1 MSVLV
6 ETVKNILSFFGVS
19 GLVWFLGL
27 HPRLLILI
35 MGMLILLSAFLGKEG
50 NRRLLVLYL
59 AGILYVTIL
68 SRPWGKRSAI
78 LTPFWSYRYF
88 LKDEYFTREIRN
100 NIFLFIPFGMI
111 ISRVRPKWSSIL
123 NVLQVSAGIEI
134 LQFITGSGVCE
145 LDDIFSN
152 MLGGTIG
159 LTLGLLLSFGS
170 DWLFTQI
177 RGMIRN

>member
-1 MSVLV
+1 
-6 ETVKNILSFFGVS
+6 
-19 GLVWFLGL
+19 
-27 HPRLLILI
+27 
-35 MGMLILLSAFLGKEG
+35 
-50 NRRLLVLYL
+50 
-59 AGILYVTIL
+59 
-68 SRPWGKRSAI
+68 
-78 LTPFWSYRYF
+78 

-123 NVLQVSAGIEI
+123 NVLQVSVGIEI
-134 LQFITGSGVCE
+134 LQFITGSGVYE

-177 RGMIRN
+177 RGLIQN